1 MRARLLSVGPAASEP
16 RQAPD
21 TQEAQGGQERVS
33 PVSAPSP
40 GSDARVTAAGTPS
53 LGAGRALFE
62 QQGLPACKL
71 SLYLVPQTAISSAL
85 QPWSRSCV
93 LPSWGH
99 GGMDSQGPAYVGH
112 VGRQLGLCPH
122 GSTEEVARVLQGHS
136 LKPDPTHSQTKA
148 P

>member
-21 TQEAQGGQERVS
+21 TQEAQGGQEHVS

-62 QQGLPACKL
+62 QQGPPACKL

-85 QPWSRSCV
+85 QPWSRVMRPAFVGARRDGQPGSCLCGACREAAGV
-93 LPSWGH
+93 VPAWEH
-99 GGMDSQGPAYVGH
+99 RGGGQGSAGPLAE
-112 VGRQLGLCPH
+112 
-122 GSTEEVARVLQGHS
+122 T
-136 LKPDPTHSQTKA
+136 
-148 P
+148 